1 MLDLREYSGAKLSV
15 LISGCEE
22 QRHAGFFIKEGA
34 EPELIHLGWHLRLFN
49 NSEAEY
55 RNLIGDFSAFE
66 CSHLLDEQV
75 EEVVSFVKTIWRKN
89 HRKVPYGILSDNFS
103 RFFDGEGGVANRN
116 PGTGLTCA
124 TFLMSVFA
132 SQLYPV
138 IDEKTWKPR
147 DSDRDWQERVLDKLL
162 EYDPELSDHV
172 SEQRKFIGKAFR
184 YRPEEVVAC
193 TALYDYEAFSFGA
206 AVEMGELL
214 VQKLRDLGVLLPS
227 KPPAEASDR
236 DEEELGAG
244 NMSGEEG

>member
-1 MLDLREYSGAKLSV
+1 MLELREYSGAMLSV

-22 QRHAGFFIKEGA
+22 QRHAGFFINEGA
-34 EPELIHLGWHLRLFN
+34 EPELIHLGWHLRLYN
-49 NSEAEY
+49 NTEAEY
-55 RNLIGDFSAFE
+55 RSLIGEFSAFE

-89 HRKVPYGILSDNFS
+89 HRKVPYGIASDNFS

-138 IDEKTWKPR
+138 IDEKTWKSR
-147 DSDRDWQERVLDKLL
+147 GSDREWQDKVLDKLL

-172 SEQRKFIGKAFR
+172 SEQRKFVGKAFR

-193 TALYDYEAFSFGA
+193 SALYDYEAFSFDP
-206 AVEMGELL
+206 AVQMGELL
-214 VQKLRDLGVLLPS
+214 VQKLRESGVLLAT
-227 KPPAEASDR
+227 KPAAEASDS
-236 DEEELGAG
+236 DEAVLGVES
-244 NMSGEEG
+244 MTGEEG